1 MENQNLPEKTP
12 NQENRQLAAYTP
24 PLLNVLEQGAS
35 PAKISQALSIYR
47 EQGMV
52 RYEKTLAIPF
62 EQRIPELIKQP
73 KGRDRVLAV
82 LSASILSAFNNI
94 EKAKMSE
101 DQILDLADGIIDSA
115 HEDQLSIEDVLLFLK
130 DLLTGK
136 FGKIS
141 EKLDMPMFFDYFE
154 KYRDKRY
161 KTLEAIRYEQHLTL
175 KGMGHSARST
185 VKHCDTKRG
194 DDSDTLLDLFNTYTG
209 EE

>member
-1 MENQNLPEKTP
+1 MEQRGSGQQVNLA
-12 NQENRQLAAYTP
+12 LA
-24 PLLNVLEQGAS
+24 S
-35 PAKISQALSIYR
+35 YR

-52 RYEKTLAIPF
+52 NYKKTLEIPP

-73 KGRDRVLAV
+73 EGRQRVQAA

-94 EKAKMSE
+94 EKAKMTA

-141 EKLDMPMFFDYFE
+141 DKLDMPMFFDYFE

-175 KGMGHSARST
+175 KGQGHVGRSSV
-185 VKHCDTKRG
+185 VKWDLKRG
-194 DDSDTLLDLFNTYTG
+194 EDAATMLDLFQTYK
-209 EE
+209 EENGAD

>member
-1 MENQNLPEKTP
+1 MEQKD
-12 NQENRQLAAYTP
+12 
-24 PLLNVLEQGAS
+24 S
-35 PAKISQALSIYR
+35 PAKINEALAVYR

-52 RYEKTLAIPF
+52 KYEKTLAIPF

-73 KGRDRVLAV
+73 EGRKRVQAA

-94 EKAKMSE
+94 EKARMSA

-161 KTLEAIRYEQHLTL
+161 RTLEAIRYEQHLTL

-185 VKHCDTKRG
+185 VKSCDMKRG
-194 DDSDTLLDLFNTYTG
+194 DDSATLLDLFNTYTG
-209 EE
+209 DE